1 VKQRYYFDWAATALP
16 ADLPAAYLPQ
26 ASVPFGNPSSKHTE
40 GRIAREALETARLR
54 CAKVLGVDAK
64 QLYFCSGGTEANAL
78 VLHSLLLRKSRDGE
92 GGMIYSA
99 MEHPSIR
106 ENALVLKRLGKPA
119 RQIPAE
125 RDGRISTENFIRTL
139 ERAGNP
145 RLAAVMA
152 VNNETGT
159 INDIPALTALL
170 RDYSGP
176 PHFHCDIVQG
186 IGRIPIALKAWNV
199 DSASLSAHKL
209 GGPRGAGLLYLRK
222 PLEVI
227 NSGGGQE
234 GGVRPGT
241 ENVAG
246 ALALA
251 AALEARAGNET
262 VRAEYAAASSRFK
275 LLIES
280 LRKQERCVFI
290 PEDREDEDGRFSPY
304 ILQAAFKG
312 IPGQVMVRALDDEGF
327 AVSTGSACSSGKQ
340 ARPVLD
346 AMEVDE
352 ETSLLGI
359 RISQGWTT
367 TMDDIEALLRS
378 IKKILGKL

>member
-16 ADLPAAYLPQ
+16 VNLLR

-40 GRIAREALETARLR
+40 GRLAREALEQARLR
-54 CAKVLGVDAK
+54 CARILGVDAK

-78 VLHSLLLRKSRDGE
+78 VLHSLLLRKSRGNE
-92 GGMIYSA
+92 GGILYSA

-119 RQIPAE
+119 RQIRAE
-125 RDGRISTENFIRTL
+125 RDGRISTENFTRAL
-139 ERAGNP
+139 EKAGSP
-145 RLAAVMA
+145 RIAAVMA
-152 VNNETGT
+152 VNNETGS
-159 INDIPALTALL
+159 ISDIPALTALL

-176 PHFHCDIVQG
+176 PLHFHCDIVQA
-186 IGRIPIALKAWNV
+186 IGRIPLALKEWNV

-209 GGPRGAGLLYLRK
+209 GGPRGIGLLYLRK
-222 PLEVI
+222 PIEVI
-227 NSGGGQE
+227 NIGGGQE

-246 ALALA
+246 AAALA
-251 AALEARAGNET
+251 EALEARAGNET
-262 VRAEYAAASSRFK
+262 VRAEHDAASSRFK

-280 LRKQERCVFI
+280 LRKEERCVFI
-290 PEDREDEDGRFSPY
+290 PEDRQDEDERFSPY
-304 ILQAAFKG
+304 ILQTAFKG

-327 AVSTGSACSSGKQ
+327 AVSTGSACSSGKN

-346 AMEVDE
+346 AMGVDE
-352 ETSLLGI
+352 ATSLLGI

-367 TMDDIEALLRS
+367 TTDDIEALLRA
-378 IKKILGKL
+378 IEKILAIM